1 VVVLTREREKNA
13 PLRSRLEA
21 LGIRVLELP
30 LLCHLDLPALKA
42 LPGRLSQADWVAV
55 TSKEGAKR
63 LLWAWKEAG
72 RPPLKVAAVGE
83 GTGETLRR
91 GGLEPAFL
99 PPRATARDLAKTF
112 PEAGRVLF
120 VASALAE
127 GTLEEGLRA
136 RGVWVERL
144 DVYTTEVN
152 EGALFEASREGL
164 EGAEV
169 VALASPSA
177 VRAWAERIGLDLKAA
192 CIGPST
198 AEEARRFFSRVYE
211 AESPGLDGLFSA
223 ILKALGMDLPREMG

>member
-1 VVVLTREREKNA
+1 MVVLTREREKNA

-30 LLCHLDLPALKA
+30 LLRHQDLPALKD
-42 LPGRLSQADWVAV
+42 LPERLSQADWVVV

-72 RPPLKVAAVGE
+72 SPPLKVAAVGE
-83 GTGETLRR
+83 GTGKTLRR

-99 PPRATARDLAKTF
+99 PPRATARDLARTL

-144 DVYTTEVN
+144 EVYTTAVN
-152 EGALFEASREGL
+152 EEALLEGPKGL

-198 AEEARRFFSRVYE
+198 AEAARRFFSRVYE
-211 AESPGLDGLFSA
+211 ADSPGLDGLFSA

>member
-1 VVVLTREREKNA
+1 MVVLTREREKNA

-30 LLCHLDLPALKA
+30 LLRHLDLPALKA
-42 LPGRLSQADWVAV
+42 LPGKLSQADWVAV

-63 LLWAWKEAG
+63 LLWAWKEVG
-72 RPPLKVAAVGE
+72 SPPLKVAAVGE

-99 PPRATARDLAKTF
+99 PPRATARDLARTF

-144 DVYTTEVN
+144 EVYTTAAN
-152 EGALFEASREGL
+152 EEALLEGPKGL

-177 VRAWAERIGLDLKAA
+177 VRVWAERIGLDLKAA

-198 AEEARRFFSRVYE
+198 AREARRFFSRVYE

-223 ILKALGMDLPREMG
+223 ILKALGMDLPREM

>member
-1 VVVLTREREKNA
+1 MVVLTREREKNA

-30 LLCHLDLPALKA
+30 LLRHLDLPALEV

-63 LLWAWKEAG
+63 LLWAWKEVG
-72 RPPLKVAAVGE
+72 KPPLKVAAVGQ
-83 GTGETLRR
+83 GTAETLRR

-99 PPRATARDLAKTF
+99 PPRATARDLARAF
-112 PEAGRVLF
+112 PEAERVLF

-127 GTLEEGLRA
+127 GALEEGLRA

-144 DVYTTEVN
+144 EVYTTAAAE
-152 EGALFEASREGL
+152 EALPEGL
-164 EGAEV
+164 EGAEA

-177 VRAWAERIGLDLKAA
+177 VRVWAERVGLDLKAA

-198 AEEARRFFSRVYE
+198 AQEARRFFSRVYE

-223 ILKALGMDLPREMG
+223 ILKALGMDLPWGMVD